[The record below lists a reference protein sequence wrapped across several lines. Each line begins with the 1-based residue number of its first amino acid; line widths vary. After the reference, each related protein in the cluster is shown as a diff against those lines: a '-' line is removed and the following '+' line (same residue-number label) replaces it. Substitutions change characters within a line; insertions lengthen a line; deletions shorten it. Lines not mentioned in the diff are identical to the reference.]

1 MTVVEKKKRGR
12 PRTRPVKF
20 TEDERRLLAYP
31 PTLETWICVN
41 RYGEGNILCEVPNA
55 GYQDKCWVCGTP
67 KSEKSLLAW
76 DLYVKVCEKVGV
88 DPSLRKSVDIN
99 NYNIKGGEEVPLFRR
114 RKKETTVVFDEPLQ
128 TPVETPAAVKAIV
141 SKSEDAP
148 VKPKASRKPRTTN
161 QATAK
166 ATSTTAKT
174 TSGTVANKPVVKK
187 TVTRKS
193 S

>member
-31 PTLETWICVN
+31 PTTQTWICVN
-41 RYGEGNILCEVPNA
+41 RYGEGNTLCQLPNA
-55 GYQDKCWVCGTP
+55 GYQDRCWGCGTP

-88 DPSLRKSVDIN
+88 DPSLRKSVNIN
-99 NYNIKGGEEVPLFRR
+99 NYNIKGGEEVPIFRR
-114 RKKETTVVFDEPLQ
+114 RKKETAVVFDEPLQ

-141 SKSEDAP
+141 TKS
-148 VKPKASRKPRTTN
+148 SRKPRTTN

-174 TSGTVANKPVVKK
+174 TSGTATNKSVVKK
-187 TVTRKS
+187 TVTRKLS
-193 S
+193 